1 VKTCPDCAEEVQVA
15 ARVCKHCGYRFERP
29 PAERKPILPPLGWG
43 ALAFAILAG
52 MYFASTF
59 LFGARFSVER
69 YNAIEPG
76 DSQAM
81 VEDELG
87 EADETMIG
95 TLDDPRQ
102 SFIDADVWI
111 YRHNGQ
117 DYAVAFVDGE
127 VAQDP
132 EADSR

>member
-1 VKTCPDCAEEVQVA
+1 VKTCPDCAEEVQAA

-29 PAERKPILPPLGWG
+29 AAARKPILPLLGWA

-76 DSQAM
+76 DSEAM
-81 VEDELG
+81 VEDKLG
-87 EADETMIG
+87 EPDKTAVATV
-95 TLDDPRQ
+95 DDPRQ

-111 YRHNGQ
+111 YREDG
-117 DYAVAFVDGE
+117 DEYAVAFVDGA

-132 EADSR
+132 EAEAP